1 MAITLKQLESREAW
15 LKHRN
20 KYIGG
25 SDAAC
30 VLGLNPW
37 RSNVELWEIKTGRK
51 QAEDISDKPF
61 VKYGHDAEPY
71 LRALFALDFPE
82 YEVEYVDNNMWL
94 NDKYPWAHAS
104 LDSWLTEK
112 STGRRGVLEIKTT
125 TIVRA
130 GQRDEWKDKIPIN
143 YYCQILWYM
152 MVCEF
157 DFGILKAQLKTEID
171 GDVFLTTKHYKI
183 ERSDVE
189 KDIELLRVESE
200 RFYKAIITDTRPALI
215 LPNIF

>member
-1 MAITLKQLESREAW
+1 MIALKSREEW
-15 LKHRN
+15 LKRRTS
-20 KYIGG
+20 YIGG
-25 SDAAC
+25 SDAAS

-37 RSNVELWEIKTGRK
+37 RSNVELWEIKTGRRK
-51 QAEDISDKPF
+51 PEDISEKSF
-61 VKYGHDAEPY
+61 VKYGHDAEPH

-104 LDSWLTEK
+104 LDGWLTEK
-112 STGRRGVLEIKTT
+112 ETGRRGVLEIKTT
-125 TIVRA
+125 NIMRA
-130 GQRDEWKDKIPIN
+130 GQRDEWKDRIPQT
-143 YYCQILWYM
+143 YYAQVAHYM

-157 DFGILKAQLKTEID
+157 EFAIVKAQLKTEID

-189 KDIELLRVESE
+189 ADIEYLRDAEK
-200 RFYKAIITDTRPALI
+200 RFCEAIKNDVMPPLI
-215 LPNIF
+215 LPDI

>member
-15 LKHRN
+15 LEHRN

-104 LDSWLTEK
+104 LDGWLTEK

-130 GQRDEWKDKIPIN
+130 GQRDEWRGKIPMQ
-143 YYCQILWYM
+143 YYCQVLAYLL
-152 MVCEF
+152 VCEF
-157 DFGILKAQLKTEID
+157 DFAIVKARLRYEID
-171 GDVFLTTKHYKI
+171 GDVFAYIKHYKI

-189 KDIELLRVESE
+189 DDLKVLEEAE
-200 RFYKAIITDTRPALI
+200 RKFYEAIITDTRPALI
-215 LPNIF
+215 LPDVF

>member
-1 MAITLKQLESREAW
+1 MAVEMITLKSREDW
-15 LKHRN
+15 LKRRTS
-20 KYIGG
+20 YIGG
-25 SDAAC
+25 SDAAS

-37 RSNVELWEIKTGRK
+37 RSNVELWEIKTGRRK
-51 QAEDISDKPF
+51 QEDISEKSF

-112 STGRRGVLEIKTT
+112 ETGRRGVLEIKTT
-125 TIVRA
+125 NIMRA
-130 GQRDEWKDKIPIN
+130 GQRDEWKDKIPTT
-143 YYCQILWYM
+143 YFCQVLHYM
-152 MVCEF
+152 LVCEF
-157 DFGILKAQLKTEID
+157 DFAIVKAQLKTEIED
-171 GDVFLTTKHYKI
+171 DVFLTTKHYKI

-189 KDIELLRVESE
+189 ADIEYLRNAEK
-200 RFYKAIITDTRPALI
+200 RFCEAIKKDTMPPLI
-215 LPNIF
+215 LPSI

>member
-15 LKHRN
+15 LEHRN

-37 RSNVELWEIKTGRK
+37 RSNVELWEIKTGRRE
-51 QAEDISDKPF
+51 QEDISEKPF

-71 LRALFALDFPE
+71 LRELFALDFPE
-82 YEVEYVDNNMWL
+82 YEVEYVENNMWL
-94 NDKYPWAHAS
+94 NDAFPWAHAS
-104 LDSWLTEK
+104 IDGWLIEK
-112 STGRRGVLEIKTT
+112 DTGRRGVLEIKTT
-125 TIVRA
+125 NIVRA
-130 GQRDEWKDKIPIN
+130 GQRDEWKDRIPTT
-143 YYCQILWYM
+143 YFCQCLHYM

-157 DFGILKAQLKTEID
+157 EFAVLKSQLKTEIE

-183 ERSDVE
+183 ERSDVQA
-189 KDIELLRVESE
+189 DIEYLRDAEKRFCEAIKKGVTPPLL
-200 RFYKAIITDTRPALI
+200 
-215 LPNIF
+215 LPDI

>member
-1 MAITLKQLESREAW
+1 MAVEMITLKSREDW
-15 LKHRN
+15 LKRRTS
-20 KYIGG
+20 YIGG
-25 SDAAC
+25 SDAAS

-37 RSNVELWEIKTGRK
+37 RSNVELWEIKTGRRK
-51 QAEDISDKPF
+51 QEDISEKPF

-104 LDSWLTEK
+104 LDGWLTEK
-112 STGRRGVLEIKTT
+112 ETGRRGVLEIKTT
-125 TIVRA
+125 NIMRA
-130 GQRDEWKDKIPIN
+130 GQRDEWKDKIPVQ
-143 YYCQILWYM
+143 YYCQVLAYLL
-152 MVCEF
+152 VCEF
-157 DFGILKAQLKTEID
+157 DFAIVKAQLKTKID

-189 KDIELLRVESE
+189 DDLKVLEEAE
-200 RFYKAIITDTRPALI
+200 RKFYEAIITDTRPALL
-215 LPNIF
+215 LPDV